1 MKKQGLIICL
11 MLVTA
16 FVKAQSFMDD
26 YTKAYN
32 FYVKNDFNISLKMYA
47 VGHDKKEQYM
57 GEGTMVK
64 SRSDYYTGYGDNE
77 TYIINH
83 KLITVDHARKQVTY
97 MKDYNANNL
106 KTINRSML
114 DSSMFQNVDSVV
126 YKGIKSGS
134 KVYRVYGY
142 NSEYDLLDI
151 WIDQANYAVSKLVYM
166 DTDDEEDLEESMVY
180 KRFTVQ
186 YSFNPINTNSKY
198 ININTIF
205 ADESRQI
212 LSARFKGYAFRE
224 LKPEKQ

>member
-1 MKKQGLIICL
+1 
-11 MLVTA
+11 
-16 FVKAQSFMDD
+16 MDD

-47 VGHDKKEQYM
+47 VGHDKKEQYL

-64 SRSDYYTGYGDNE
+64 SKSDYYTGYGDNE
-77 TYIINH
+77 TYIIDH
-83 KLITVDHARKQVTY
+83 KLITVDHTRKQVRY
-97 MKDYNANNL
+97 MKEYNANNL
-106 KTINRSML
+106 KSINRSML

-126 YKGIKSGS
+126 YIGVKSGS

-151 WIDQANYAVSKLVYM
+151 WIDQASYAVNKLVYM
-166 DTDDEEDLEESMVY
+166 DTDDEEDVEESMVY

-186 YSFNPINTNSKY
+186 YSFNPLTTNPKY
-198 ININTIF
+198 INIKTIF
-205 ADESRQI
+205 ADEPKQI
-212 LSARFKGYAFRE
+212 LSARFKGYGFRE